1 MAASKT
7 LKSRAVSLI
16 LASLFIPLASAGSN
30 AISLQWSNRSYGPD
44 GPWQAVSIDIGTP
57 TQAIDLLPGG
67 TWTANILSTSICS
80 NSSGCSAS
88 KAGLFDR
95 HASTSYTQIN
105 NTGVIANTTFA
116 NRAGALPILSGAAY
130 IGLDTLTIS
139 NGIDSDTI
147 DNFELLVIE
156 NAVQTLSNGTAYAP
170 QVGTLALGAP
180 DINQTFSSNLTGQF
194 LSSGLYSH
202 ARIPSNSFGLHI
214 GSASMG
220 IPGSLVL
227 GGYDQSRVLTP
238 VTTQKGYNGTFPMSL
253 VDISI
258 DTIDGYSPLNFNTTK
273 SGLLFNNST
282 SAASNGLLA
291 VNVDPSVPYLYLP
304 TSACDILASFL
315 PITYNENLDLY
326 LWNTTSPLYKPIISS
341 PTYLAFTFSNPD
353 SENQN
358 TQTSIK
364 IPFSLLSLSL
374 TNPLSNASD
383 SVPYFPCQPSPLP
396 SGSWALGRAFLQAA
410 FLGTVWTGSSN
421 ITSSQGIA
429 FFLAQAPGPGIPDEK
444 LVDLQPEST
453 SLNAST
459 TIWKDTW
466 SSHWTPLTTP
476 LDLFSS
482 SFPSSQFSAPSS
494 SSSSSNTGLPTAQMV
509 GISVGSATAFI
520 FLLAVIFWICRRK
533 ANIARANKEKE
544 KEEAISREME
554 KKERE
559 RQGIDLGWIKLED
572 DP

>member
-7 LKSRAVSLI
+7 SKSRAISSI
-16 LASLFIPLASAGSN
+16 LASLFIPLALAGSN

-57 TQAIDLLPGG
+57 TQVIDLLPGG

-80 NSSGCSAS
+80 NSSGCSSS

-95 HASTSYTQIN
+95 HASTSYTEIN
-105 NTGVIANTTFA
+105 DTGVIANTTFA
-116 NRAGALPILSGAAY
+116 NRAGALPILSGAAH
-130 IGLDTLTIS
+130 IGLDTLTVS
-139 NGIDSDTI
+139 NGTDSNTI
-147 DNFELLVIE
+147 ENFELLVIE

-180 DINQTFSSNLTGQF
+180 DINQTFSSNITGHF
-194 LSSGLYSH
+194 LSSGLYSQ

-214 GSASMG
+214 GSTSMG

-238 VTTQKGYNGTFPMSL
+238 VTTQKGYNGTFSMSL
-253 VDISI
+253 ADISI
-258 DTIDGYSPLNFNTTK
+258 GTIEGYSPLNFNLTK
-273 SGLLFNNST
+273 SGLLFNNAT
-282 SAASNGLLA
+282 SAASNGLLE

-304 TSACDILASFL
+304 TSTCDILASFL
-315 PITYNENLDLY
+315 PIIYNENLSLY

-353 SENQN
+353 SDNQN

-374 TNPLSNASD
+374 TSPLSNTSD
-383 SVPYFPCQPSPLP
+383 SVPYFPCQPSSLP

-410 FLGTVWTGSSN
+410 FLGTIWTDSSN
-421 ITSSQGIA
+421 ISSSQSTA
-429 FFLAQAPGPGIPDEK
+429 FFLAQAPGPDVPDEK
-444 LVDLQPEST
+444 LVNLQPGST
-453 SLNAST
+453 SIDIST
-459 TIWKDTW
+459 TTWKDTW

-476 LDLFSS
+476 VDLSS
-482 SFPSSQFSAPSS
+482 PQSTTLSS
-494 SSSSSNTGLPTAQMV
+494 SSSSSSTGLPTAQMI

-520 FLLAVIFWICRRK
+520 FLLAVIFWICKRK

>member
-7 LKSRAVSLI
+7 SKSRAVSLI

-80 NSSGCSAS
+80 NSSDCSSS

-139 NGIDSDTI
+139 NGTDSNTI
-147 DNFELLVIE
+147 ENFELLVIE

-194 LSSGLYSH
+194 LSSGLYSQ

-238 VTTQKGYNGTFPMSL
+238 VTTQKGYNGTFSMSL

-258 DTIDGYSPLNFNTTK
+258 GTIDGYSPLNFNTTK
-273 SGLLFNNST
+273 SGLLFNNAT

-304 TSACDILASFL
+304 TSTCDILASFI

-353 SENQN
+353 SDNQN

-374 TNPLSNASD
+374 TSPLSNTSD
-383 SVPYFPCQPSPLP
+383 SVPYFPCQPSSLP

-410 FLGTVWTGSSN
+410 FLGTIWTDSSN
-421 ITSSQGIA
+421 ISSSQSTA
-429 FFLAQAPGPGIPDEK
+429 FFLAQAPGPDVPDEE
-444 LVDLQPEST
+444 LVNLQPDST
-453 SLNAST
+453 SLDTST
-459 TIWKDTW
+459 TTWKDTW
-466 SSHWTPLTTP
+466 SSHWTPLTTA
-476 LDLFSS
+476 LDLSS
-482 SFPSSQFSAPSS
+482 PQSLTPSS
-494 SSSSSNTGLPTAQMV
+494 SSSSSSTGLPTAQMI

-520 FLLAVIFWICRRK
+520 FLLAVIFWICKRK

-559 RQGIDLGWIKLED
+559 RQGIDLGWVKLED